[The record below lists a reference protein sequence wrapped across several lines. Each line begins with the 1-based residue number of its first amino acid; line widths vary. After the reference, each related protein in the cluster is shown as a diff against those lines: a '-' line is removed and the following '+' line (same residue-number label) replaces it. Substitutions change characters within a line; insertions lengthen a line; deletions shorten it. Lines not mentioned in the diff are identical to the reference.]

1 MITKL
6 KLEESLQH
14 LNRCAELER
23 RIKSQ
28 SDPYAIMEQA
38 LTFIARIEN
47 TQRAE
52 ISINQDDVCR
62 RLSVATRDR
71 VLFEQNKAIPEH
83 LRRSRQDCRIER
95 ATSGWLYSLPLWETD
110 EERWQLRCF
119 LTRLCQEELEWI
131 DYVVGQ
137 MVEAMDHTP
146 LVLEVSRQRQNDNA
160 SCGQLFTME
169 RMASLGM
176 LTASVAH
183 EIVNPAAYVK
193 ANLAMMDTYLDDIAH
208 TIARFED
215 LLEKSGQR
223 ELLDGWRRVK
233 EEESLVSSRDELN
246 EMLQETH
253 EGIERI
259 IALSMNLKSFTCADT
274 TRRERVNIHR
284 CIDTSVALMMFRYKD
299 GVVVQRF
306 YEDVSDVLGNSA
318 ELGQVFLNLLINA
331 AQAMSSKGTI
341 ILHIDLENRW
351 VRVRIQDAG
360 PGILP
365 EHLSRIFE
373 PLFSTKGSGE
383 GTGLGLSISKE
394 IIERH
399 GGRIGVDSSPG
410 QGAVFTIYL
419 PPLEDCPQ

>member
-318 ELGQVFLNLLINA
+318 ELGQDSLNLLINA